1 MATLDPLST
10 FPISRYPIAFLDYL
24 WVIILYISSAFFL
37 ATTIDGRILPPLNVE
52 KTKQLNSLILF
63 IFIIIQFAFQGFI
76 AIVIFILLQKL
87 PSPVNGIFG
96 YNHHSAVGLIVRNPA
111 IISVMLF
118 ALSKSLQG
126 RLTILYSR
134 FNQNALPYVQQIENL
149 YKNN

>member
-10 FPISRYPIAFLDYL
+10 FPLAQYPIAFLDYL
-24 WVIILYISSAFFL
+24 WVIILYISTTFFL

-52 KTKQLNSLILF
+52 NTKELKSIILF
-63 IFIIIQFAFQGFI
+63 IYVIIQFTVQGFI
-76 AIVIFILLQKL
+76 VIIIFILLQKL
-87 PSPVNGIFG
+87 PSPVNGILG
-96 YNHHSAVGLIVRNPA
+96 YNHHSAIGLLIRNPA

-134 FNQNALPYVQQIENL
+134 FNQNALPDVQQIENL
-149 YKNN
+149 YKK